1 MMCAARKKNGSYCK
15 VAAMK
20 DNDYC
25 HFHAPEQAEA
35 RRAAQARGGR
45 ATAEKIK
52 RLIPNHLAKD
62 VPDVKLDSPADAKV
76 VLEKVVNW
84 TMKGSIST
92 AVATAVVNAL
102 GVFVRLVEATETEKK
117 IKEIEERINEQS
129 KAA

>member
-1 MMCAARKKNGSYCK
+1 
-15 VAAMK
+15 MK
-20 DNDYC
+20 DNKQC
-25 HFHAPEQAEA
+25 HFHAPEKAEA
-35 RRAAQARGGR
+35 RRAAQAKGGLI
-45 ATAEKIK
+45 TAGKIK
-52 RLIPNHLAKD
+52 RLIPTHLAKD

-117 IKEIEERINEQS
+117 IREIEERLSENEQS